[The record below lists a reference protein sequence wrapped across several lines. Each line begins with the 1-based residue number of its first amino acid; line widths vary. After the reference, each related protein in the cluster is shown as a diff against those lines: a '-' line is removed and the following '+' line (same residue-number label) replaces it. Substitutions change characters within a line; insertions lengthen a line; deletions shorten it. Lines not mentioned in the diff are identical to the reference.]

1 LRSLERCVVDK
12 MVGGNI
18 IMISSMEEFKKHTG
32 GSALVV
38 VDFTASWCGPCQRI
52 APIFAALSE
61 EFGDVVFL
69 KVDVDENAD
78 IAEMAGVQAMPT
90 FMWYKNG
97 NKIEE
102 MVGADPNQLKANI
115 QKLQ

>member
-1 LRSLERCVVDK
+1 
-12 MVGGNI
+12 MGGGKI
-18 IMISSMEEFKKHTG
+18 VMIKSMEEFKKHIG
-32 GSALVV
+32 GSALTV

-69 KVDVDENAD
+69 KVDVDELPD
-78 IAEMAGVQAMPT
+78 ITEMAGVQAMPT
-90 FMWYKNG
+90 FHWYKNG